1 MKQQLTFTEA
11 SSPTIKQSKHSLYTN
26 YGAMLLGYIKEV
38 VKEIAVAEQYLV
50 EVFNDLQHTDI
61 EELLAPGTNAFLRLQ
76 QLTRKKLASFINTV
90 EECTDEV
97 ERASKKAIQG
107 NKFINMMDKEQQLV
121 FCGVHYHGK
130 TTANLATELN
140 KTEDAVRQL
149 LRESFTII
157 RKNRNDTAVH

>member
-1 MKQQLTFTEA
+1 M
-11 SSPTIKQSKHSLYTN
+11 
-26 YGAMLLGYIKEV
+26 GYIKEV
-38 VKEIAVAEQYLV
+38 VKEINVAEQYLV

-61 EELLAPGTNAFLRLQ
+61 EEILAPGANAFLRLQ
-76 QLTRKKLASFINTV
+76 QLTRKKLSSFISTV
-90 EECTDEV
+90 EDCTDEA
-97 ERASKKAIQG
+97 EITSKKAITG
-107 NKFINMMDKEQQLV
+107 NKFIDMMDKEQQLV

-140 KTEDAVRQL
+140 KTEDAIRQL